1 MAAIRLYGT
10 PLSPYFCRVWFAA
23 LAKGLDLDLVIGPPD
38 VASDPNRA
46 RAPLGKI
53 PFIEDGDLLLYESE
67 VICEYL
73 EDRHPSPPL
82 LPADPAARARSRL
95 VSRLVDLYLLAPVH
109 ALAPQIRVPQRDEAY
124 VGAQLA
130 RVRSALALLD
140 QSIQPAPWCLGLSPQ
155 LADCALVPAL
165 WYLPQILRH
174 FTGGEDVRRGYDRL
188 TPYWDLAQTAPL
200 FAAAF
205 TAMDGARA
213 DFMATLRA
221 RYGDKA

>member
-23 LAKGLDLDLVIGPPD
+23 LAKSIALDLVIGPPD

-53 PFIEDGDLLLYESE
+53 PFIEDGDFMLYESE

-73 EDRHPSPPL
+73 EDKHPLPSL
-82 LPADPAARARSRL
+82 LPAAPAARARTRL

-109 ALAPQIRVPQRDEAY
+109 ALAPQIRAPRRDEAY
-124 VGAQLA
+124 VAAHLE
-130 RVRSALALLD
+130 RVRSALAHLD
-140 QSIQPAPWCLGLSPQ
+140 QSIQPAPWCLGGAPQ
-155 LADCALVPAL
+155 LADCALAPAL
-165 WYLPQILRH
+165 WYMPQILRH
-174 FTGGEDVRRGYDRL
+174 FTAGDDVRRGYDRL
-188 TPYWDLAQTAPL
+188 TSYWDFARAAPV

-205 TAMDGARA
+205 AAMDAARE
-213 DFMATLRA
+213 DFMTTLRA